1 MSEPCP
7 HFAEFLGS
15 KFLRIFKSLPTS
27 DRQKLEIH
35 KPERSGPKGEG
46 VKTRRRV
53 KSPGGAPVPFRFNE
67 TLTWS
72 FALAKK
78 CSKFQR
84 VFKSLPNL
92 GKGARVGNTR

>member
-72 FALAKK
+72 FALAK
-78 CSKFQR
+78 
-84 VFKSLPNL
+84 N
-92 GKGARVGNTR
+92 ARNSSVYSIAYPIWVRALE